1 MPQQDGLN
9 GLDGSDG
16 AGVVSGPGV
25 LAAPGALDRLDA
37 FEDDLVER
45 FDAHPVLANIALLSE
60 DAFAEVLLQRRFVS
74 HAFTPCYDLAIDL
87 LSDEVGLRIARV
99 ILREEYPDSH
109 GHTRSHREDMTEDL
123 RQLGIPQRTIRTSRP
138 SATTRKVI
146 LDSLE
151 MIAEAGAEPDAD
163 VRMLTLLRFWGE
175 ILVSVEYGRLWE
187 RMGPLLTQGGENRS
201 RFYYPH
207 YSHDAKATPLARVSL
222 LSTTHA
228 DRLGRRLS
236 ELLAREP
243 SSDGFEEMEK
253 RSLRLKTDFYDQFL
267 PALEGAGP
275 GGQGAR
281 VTLPQAR
288 GPEAT

>member
-1 MPQQDGLN
+1 MTRESENTAMPPQEERDGT
-9 GLDGSDG
+9 DGRDG
-16 AGVVSGPGV
+16 APTVTRAGVVGEPGTE
-25 LAAPGALDRLDA
+25 GGLDRLDA
-37 FEDDLVER
+37 FEDELVER
-45 FDAHPVLANIALLSE
+45 LGTHPVLRNIGLLPD
-60 DAFAEVLLQRRFVS
+60 DAFAEILLQRRFVS
-74 HAFTPCYDLAIDL
+74 LAFTPCYDLAIDL

-123 RQLGIPQRTIRTSRP
+123 RQLGISQRTIVTSKP

-151 MIAEAGAEPDAD
+151 TIAGAGGEADAD

-187 RMGPLLTQGGENRS
+187 RMGPVLTRGGENRS

-207 YSHDAKATPLARVSL
+207 YAHDAKANPLARVSL

-228 DRLGRRLS
+228 DRLGSRLS
-236 ELLAREP
+236 ELLAREA
-243 SSDGFEEMEK
+243 SFDGFREMEE
-253 RSLRLKTDFYDQFL
+253 RSLKLKTDFYDQFL
-267 PALEGAGP
+267 PSLRGA
-275 GGQGAR
+275 
-281 VTLPQAR
+281 TS
-288 GPEAT
+288 

>member
-1 MPQQDGLN
+1 MPQQN
-9 GLDGSDG
+9 GSDRRDGRDGTVSG
-16 AGVVSGPGV
+16 AGVLG
-25 LAAPGALDRLDA
+25 APGAAGGLDRLDA
-37 FEDDLVER
+37 FEDELVER
-45 FDAHPVLANIALLSE
+45 FDQHPVLANIASLP
-60 DAFAEVLLQRRFVS
+60 DDVFADVLLQRRFVS
-74 HAFTPCYDLAIDL
+74 LAFTPCYDLAIDL
-87 LSDEVGLRIARV
+87 LSDEAGLRIARV

-123 RQLGIPQRTIRTSRP
+123 RQLGIPQRAIVTSKP
-138 SATTRKVI
+138 SAATRGVI

-151 MIAEAGAEPDAD
+151 MIAEAGAEADAD

-187 RMGPLLTQGGENRS
+187 RMGPLLTGDGENRS

-207 YSHDAKATPLARVSL
+207 YSHDAKANPLARVSL

-243 SSDGFEEMEK
+243 SYDGFKEMEE

-267 PALEGAGP
+267 PALGGTGA
-275 GGQGAR
+275 
-281 VTLPQAR
+281 
-288 GPEAT
+288 